1 LKKRAVLGFAL
12 VGLLVVAGGA
22 FAETTLRFSLW
33 RDLNTWDGTMEVI
46 DEFMR
51 RYPDIKIE
59 VEVPSGSYT
68 ERLLTMHVA
77 GVAPDVMLSED
88 EPYQSLIEAGVFMD
102 ITHLIE
108 RDAALLKEQMDDYW
122 PSQHEVTIYKG
133 RYFGLPGQ
141 VGGGV
146 VTYINRDL
154 FDQSGLAAPADDW
167 TFDDLVEAGRRMTE
181 DRNGDGSPDQWGI
194 ALTTSWPYALNW
206 IWSGGGSLLNEDR
219 TRSVLDQVEAIDGL
233 QFMHDLI
240 HVYGVAP
247 APGTPGVDWVGG
259 AVGVRFLGS
268 WDFGQSLANLPFN
281 WDVAHLPKH
290 PERGTRGTRV
300 SWNIATISPQ
310 TQHLEA
316 AWEFLKFF
324 SSIEASRIIWEQSR
338 MPFPPSV
345 SVARTMV
352 DPNTPQREEVMIE
365 ALLEYGRLQPITPYW
380 NEMGRV
386 FAPRLAEMLQGVIS
400 PAAAATLVADE
411 INTILAASE

>member
-1 LKKRAVLGFAL
+1 
-12 VGLLVVAGGA
+12 
-22 FAETTLRFSLW
+22 
-33 RDLNTWDGTMEVI
+33 MEVI